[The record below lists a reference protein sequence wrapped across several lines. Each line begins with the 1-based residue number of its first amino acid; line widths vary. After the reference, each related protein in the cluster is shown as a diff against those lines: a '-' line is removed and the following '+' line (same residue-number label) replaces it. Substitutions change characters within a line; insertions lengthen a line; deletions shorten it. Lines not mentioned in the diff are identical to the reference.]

1 MKSNTIS
8 VAGKGIFFKTWEKLI
23 KVKNMLRSNCN
34 GTLMYSSESNVVRND
49 IFLSKLEQ
57 KLITLSDKYGLGDI
71 LFIERNPRNN
81 NSFNAF
87 IIKAPEEWSNQRIFD
102 VWDPISDEVDIFA
115 EEEGIECLAEICT
128 VIVSNRYEV

>member
-1 MKSNTIS
+1 
-8 VAGKGIFFKTWEKLI
+8 
-23 KVKNMLRSNCN
+23 MLSDCN
-34 GTLMYSSESNVVRND
+34 GTLMFSSESEIVRND
-49 IFLSKLEQ
+49 VFLSKLEQ

-87 IIKAPEEWSNQRIFD
+87 IIKAPKEWSNQKIFD
-102 VWDPISDEVDIFA
+102 VWDPITDEVHAFA
-115 EEEGIECLAEICT
+115 KKEGIEILAEKCS